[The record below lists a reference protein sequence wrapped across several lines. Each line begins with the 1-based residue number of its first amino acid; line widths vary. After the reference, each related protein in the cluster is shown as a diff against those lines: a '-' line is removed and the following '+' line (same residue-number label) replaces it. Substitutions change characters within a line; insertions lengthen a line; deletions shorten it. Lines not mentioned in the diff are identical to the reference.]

1 MNNYDINDIRI
12 QKDFSGITFSGFKKS
27 DVKRELIQS
36 LLTGKIEKSCYWC
49 AEYICAGHYGEL
61 WEIFL
66 FFFGKH
72 IHIGNPK
79 IIIYLQ
85 KRFDLFRQLIV
96 SADYICE
103 LHTRNSPKIRA
114 LFAEITCV
122 LCFAKKTHSIETL
135 KIKRHEEFDIT
146 NMQDN
151 LHADSI
157 EYVGKVYQKKDPK
170 ELMIPF
176 NELYYNIVKKDCRRS
191 SYWIEW
197 LLEFDL
203 LCRKKKQ
210 KAQCQIRYDYD
221 VDNKYRQDIV
231 WIIWDIFFD
240 HVHTNQDVFL
250 KSVLSALN
258 DIFCIKYTTASCK
271 KRRFLLYFAISLLTE
286 DVNRQSEIMPKS
298 EILSQVIE
306 NINTIYSQIKK
317 NEHSPN
323 TDYLFANVDKQS
335 SIEKSLLQM
344 DMLNSVDS
352 QRTNT

>member
-1 MNNYDINDIRI
+1 MNNHHINDIRV
-12 QKDFSGITFSGFKKS
+12 QKDFSGITFSGYKKS
-27 DVKRELIQS
+27 DVKKELIQC
-36 LLTGKIEKSCYWC
+36 LLTGKIEHACYWC

-61 WEIFL
+61 WELFL

-85 KRFDLFRQLIV
+85 KRFELFRQLV
-96 SADYICE
+96 SSGDYICE
-103 LHTRNSPKIRA
+103 LHTRNSPKIRT

-135 KIKRHEEFDIT
+135 KIKRQEEFDIT

-151 LHADSI
+151 LHADSV
-157 EYVGKVYQKKDPK
+157 EYVARVYQKKDPK
-170 ELMIPF
+170 ELLIPF
-176 NELYYNIVKKDCRRS
+176 NELYYNITKKDCRRS

-210 KAQCQIRYDYD
+210 KALCQIRYEYD
-221 VDNKYRQDIV
+221 VDTKYKQDIV

-240 HVHTNQDVFL
+240 YVQNNNDIFL
-250 KSVLSALN
+250 KSVLNALN

-286 DVNRQSEIMPKS
+286 DVNRQSEIMPNS
-298 EILSQVIE
+298 EVLTQVIE

-323 TDYLFANVDKQS
+323 TDYLFANVDTQS

-344 DMLNSVDS
+344 DMLNSVDT
-352 QRTNT
+352 QRKTG